1 MDNLKNNIITLNN
14 NQYFVIEETVFDY
27 DVYDL
32 ILNVNN
38 ESDIKIMMQDIKNG
52 KTVLREIDDNTKLEE
67 LANIFK
73 TALNIN

>member
-52 KTVLREIDDNTKLEE
+52 KTVLREIDDNSKLEE
-67 LANIFK
+67 LANRFK

>member
-38 ESDIKIMMQDIKNG
+38 ESDIKIMMQDMKNG
-52 KTVLREIDDNTKLEE
+52 KTVLREIDDNSKLEE
-67 LANIFK
+67 LANRFK

>member
-27 DVYDL
+27 DVYDF

-52 KTVLREIDDNTKLEE
+52 KTVLREIDDNSKLEE
-67 LANIFK
+67 LANRFK

>member
-67 LANIFK
+67 LANRFK

>member
-38 ESDIKIMMQDIKNG
+38 ESDIKIMMQDI
-52 KTVLREIDDNTKLEE
+52 I
-67 LANIFK
+67 
-73 TALNIN
+73 